1 MRHALDIQDLTIRME
16 REEDQRAVI
25 RLAQLDSG
33 WPPAGPRLLA
43 LADGTPLAAISLQSG
58 AVIADPFVATA
69 GIVELLRARATQLG
83 LAENGGGLRRRLRGP
98 RSRSAA
104 PQPAGALHPQT

>member
-16 REEDQRAVI
+16 REGDERAVI
-25 RLAQLDSG
+25 RLAQLDSR

-43 LADGTPLAAISLQSG
+43 IADGSPLAAISLQSG
-58 AVIADPFVATA
+58 SVIADPFVPTA
-69 GIVELLRARATQLG
+69 GIVELLRARAAQLG
-83 LAENGGGLRRRLRGP
+83 LAENGGGRKRLLRP
-98 RSRSAA
+98 RPRSAA